1 MKSHKSSKTNKFY
14 KMKKLVEKTVKVLFG
29 GKVYANHTAIKGKKS
44 SGVQDYSTH
53 KHWKTAS
60 SVE

>member
-1 MKSHKSSKTNKFY
+1 
-14 KMKKLVEKTVKVLFG
+14 MKKLVEKTVKVLFG